1 MEKTQ
6 CMHCGADIYIVKMF
20 SNSTIPVNCEPAIV
34 EKPGKYNSLEK
45 GYIPMEIGE
54 KHYII
59 HAMTCPKAKEVARQR
74 YQKKK
79 YEEAI
84 LEPILLT
91 DLAGMMLLLDKCK
104 TLKTLSER
112 WLEQSYQ
119 ISMSKLDP
127 GDKEKLIAHKNKL
140 KLALQSAE
148 LEFK

>member
-1 MEKTQ
+1 MEKTK
-6 CMHCGADIYIVKMF
+6 CMHCGSEIYIAKIF
-20 SNSTIPVNCEPAIV
+20 SDSTIPINCDPEIV
-34 EKPGKYNSLEK
+34 QKPGKYISLEK
-45 GYIPMEIGE
+45 GYIPMDIGE
-54 KHYII
+54 KHYIV
-59 HAMTCPKAKEVARQR
+59 HSMTCPKAKEVARQR

-104 TLKTLSER
+104 TLKSLSER

-127 GDKEKLIAHKNKL
+127 KDKEKLIAHKDKL
-140 KLALQSAE
+140 KLVLQPVE